1 MSKFTKDVIDTSYTA
16 RDVVRSFFE
25 HIHAAVQTGLQRVFH
40 KTEDSLD
47 KLNKKRT
54 DLRDDFYW

>member
-16 RDVVRSFFE
+16 RDVVKSFFG
-25 HIHAAVQTGLQRVFH
+25 HIHAVVQAAFQRAFH

-47 KLNKKRT
+47 KLNEKRI
-54 DLRDDFYW
+54 DLRDDLFW

>member
-25 HIHAAVQTGLQRVFH
+25 HMYTAVQAALQRVFH